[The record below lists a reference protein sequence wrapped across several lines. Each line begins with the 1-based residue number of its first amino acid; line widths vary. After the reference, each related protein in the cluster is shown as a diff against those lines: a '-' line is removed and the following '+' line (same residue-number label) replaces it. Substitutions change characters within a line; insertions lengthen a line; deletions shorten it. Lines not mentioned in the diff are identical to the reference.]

1 MVLEMKIGIFSYFQN
16 QIIGI
21 SYDFNQSDHDSLGVI
36 DSSYTHVEYREL
48 LKSKIPELQSLEYD
62 EISLGRVI
70 YNSLSNKIVV
80 YMNTKL

>member
-1 MVLEMKIGIFSYFQN
+1 MKIGIFWYFQN

-21 SYDFNQSDHDSLGVI
+21 AHNFNQSDQDSLGLI
-36 DSSYTHVEYREL
+36 DSPYTHVEYWEV
-48 LKSKIPELQSLEYD
+48 LKQKIPELQSLEYD